1 MFNCLV
7 WRAAACR
14 HLGWSPES
22 PPTRQGEV
30 PKVDAL
36 KLIILSNPR
45 NSCWPA
51 PIIYWGSGIN
61 IWAKFF
67 TLWHWYMK
75 RSCWIQSHQ
84 FKVANAMKYPAPAHW
99 LWPNLANINCF
110 VFKLCQAGPSP
121 AQQRKL
127 YIWHQPQWNKFCQ
140 KNGFDTFPF
149 NVGARRRGRCGGH
162 ERFYPEQNSFMVL
175 TEALKHLH
183 PDWGATPHTHN
194 KCSWLNETFRKET
207 KLKTLFFPF
216 PAVPCLKNNS

>member
-1 MFNCLV
+1 MVPRVTTNQ
-7 WRAAACR
+7 A
-14 HLGWSPES
+14 
-22 PPTRQGEV
+22 GEV

-67 TLWHWYMK
+67 TLWHWHMK

-149 NVGARRRGRCGGH
+149 NVGARRRGRCGVWGTWTVLP
-162 ERFYPEQNSFMVL
+162 RTKFFYGLNGSSEAPSPWLVL
-175 TEALKHLH
+175 HL
-183 PDWGATPHTHN
+183 THTIN
-194 KCSWLNETFRKET
+194 
-207 KLKTLFFPF
+207 
-216 PAVPCLKNNS
+216 VVD